1 MGLTNKREEQ
11 LKKMPLVEAK
21 ITKSKDGKYMIH
33 KTIITHI
40 KPVEYY
46 KAVMDS
52 PVEETVEGPEAVEA

>member
-21 ITKSKDGKYMIH
+21 VTKSKDGKYMVH

-46 KAVMDS
+46 KAVMDNTI
-52 PVEETVEGPEAVEA
+52 EENVVEA